1 VVRLCSTNFPK
12 ISIFGKMMNQIT
24 YSTSLFLK
32 ALFLPRESRINVF
45 TDPFFLP
52 LLFYILYPIKRFR
65 YTITL
70 FDLYPETLSQNKVLS
85 SSSFLYRFLDNLN
98 NKVYANAHSVITI
111 GRCMHQMVSKRPI
124 NWKRKPQFVPIW
136 CDTEN
141 IRKKNLPENYFRNLW
156 NITTDNFIVGY
167 SGNLAKFHPIETFIH
182 AAEILNDHNDINF
195 IFVGEGAKK
204 KWAQSYC
211 EKNNLT
217 NCLFQSYVE
226 RRHLGSLLDSF
237 DCGLVGLNENQTGL
251 SVPSKT
257 IGLMSAGVPVIACVS
272 PESETALMLE
282 ENDSGVLVSPDC
294 SKSLSDMILK
304 LKHDRSL
311 LEKFQRNS
319 FLAVKNKLNLQNI
332 SNHYFEVLNS

>member
-1 VVRLCSTNFPK
+1 
-12 ISIFGKMMNQIT
+12 
-24 YSTSLFLK
+24 
-32 ALFLPRESRINVF
+32 
-45 TDPFFLP
+45 
-52 LLFYILYPIKRFR
+52 
-65 YTITL
+65 
-70 FDLYPETLSQNKVLS
+70 
-85 SSSFLYRFLDNLN
+85 
-98 NKVYANAHSVITI
+98 
-111 GRCMHQMVSKRPI
+111 
-124 NWKRKPQFVPIW
+124 
-136 CDTEN
+136 
-141 IRKKNLPENYFRNLW
+141 
-156 NITTDNFIVGY
+156 
-167 SGNLAKFHPIETFIH
+167 
-182 AAEILNDHNDINF
+182 
-195 IFVGEGAKK
+195 
-204 KWAQSYC
+204 
-211 EKNNLT
+211 
-217 NCLFQSYVE
+217 VE